1 MWALTN
7 ISWQKSRLWPIFGEY
22 SWGWCKE
29 FSSTALH
36 SDIYMI
42 YSLQQLSAIF
52 IIHSPI
58 IPIRLESDRDSL
70 KVGMARRRMKSNKT
84 RPSSDNSH
92 MWGSSPS
99 CEVYCRPKVLDWLKS
114 CYGWRN
120 SSGSQQIKIAMAK
133 DTSHIARCEL
143 LLDGLPFFHLCWLWY
158 VTFGYIWF
166 GPGPRSACAWF
177 LGIRRRGRALIGSFR
192 LVWGISEGLP
202 AMRESAAGMGHAS
215 GSNPISR
222 LFCW

>member
-1 MWALTN
+1 
-7 ISWQKSRLWPIFGEY
+7 
-22 SWGWCKE
+22 
-29 FSSTALH
+29 
-36 SDIYMI
+36 MI

-143 LLDGLPFFHLCWLWY
+143 LLDGLPFFTCVDYGMSHLD
-158 VTFGYIWF
+158 TFGLVRDRV
-166 GPGPRSACAWF
+166 PH
-177 LGIRRRGRALIGSFR
+177 ALDFWGSDGEAR
-192 LVWGISEGLP
+192 P
-202 AMRESAAGMGHAS
+202 
-215 GSNPISR
+215 
-222 LFCW
+222 